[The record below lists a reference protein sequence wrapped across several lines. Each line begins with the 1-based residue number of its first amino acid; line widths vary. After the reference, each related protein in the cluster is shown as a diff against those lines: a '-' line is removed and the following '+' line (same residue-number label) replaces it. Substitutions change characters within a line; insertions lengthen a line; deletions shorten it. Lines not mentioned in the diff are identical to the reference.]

1 MQYLA
6 RKAKLNQRGET
17 LIEVTI
23 ALIIIGLVLLSAYV
37 LTTRAFQLGQ
47 SAKER
52 SQAAQLLQKQAEGL
66 RSIRDQSSTW
76 DAFRIRFQCQGGT
89 IDCDDFH
96 VEKDAAT
103 NTWKL
108 VNGNFNPG
116 SSSIDID
123 DSLPDFYTITAYLQG
138 GNFIQNP
145 YVVGDYDK
153 MEAVF
158 TITWPRIGGGPD
170 ETSTIYMKLANR
182 NLPSISE

>member
-52 SQAAQLLQKQAEGL
+52 SQAAQLLQEQAEGL

-116 SSSIDID
+116 SSSID
-123 DSLPDFYTITAYLQG
+123 
-138 GNFIQNP
+138 
-145 YVVGDYDK
+145 
-153 MEAVF
+153 
-158 TITWPRIGGGPD
+158 
-170 ETSTIYMKLANR
+170 
-182 NLPSISE
+182 